1 MKFDYDPEV
10 DALYIRL
17 NEAADIIESEEVQ
30 PGIILDFDA
39 NGAVAGVEVL
49 NASKRNTTPAP
60 IKHAA

>member
-17 NEAADIIESEEVQ
+17 NEADIIESEEVQ

-39 NGAVAGVEVL
+39 DGKVAGVEVL